1 MARRNNELELGEVG
15 LTLVEIII
23 ASTILTTGLLAVLLT
38 AALASRM
45 MGEGAQA
52 THVSTLARER
62 LETLLDRGCT
72 SAAAGDTAA
81 NRLKVSWR
89 VTPGTAARVQVR
101 VEVPTPRGV
110 RVESFSSV
118 LACPP

>member
-1 MARRNNELELGEVG
+1 MARRNNELKLGEVG

-23 ASTILTTGLLAVLLT
+23 ACTILTTGLLAVMMT

-45 MGEGAQA
+45 MGEAAQA
-52 THVSTLARER
+52 THVSALVRER

-72 SAAAGDTAA
+72 SAAQGDTAA
-81 NRLKVSWR
+81 DRLKVSWR
-89 VTPGTAARVQVR
+89 VTTGTAARVQVR

-110 RVESFSSV
+110 RVESFSTV